1 MDRQT
6 LKHKVLM
13 AHRRW
18 SPEHKRMIVPCAW
31 CGEDAKDF
39 DAHEYLV
46 KRSGVNPKYHDLIMV
61 PENVAPL
68 HHVCHMKHGQTK
80 EMALR
85 CLHYTARSLGADKI
99 GRWYVS
105 LWQDHGLNVKKGWLL
120 QPHEVPMRQAREMF
134 DKGYAL
140 LGPCR
145 VRQGHGDGSITD
157 WSSDSID
164 MRDCAFAQFVPP
176 SKRKAHHKELAF
188 SAAEKRIKGNQG
200 LVSYARAGYWLDY
213 LEGVLNL

>member
-6 LKHKVLM
+6 LKHKLLI

-18 SPEHKRMIVPCAW
+18 STEHKRMIVPCAW
-31 CGEDAKDF
+31 CGEEANEF

-46 KRSGVNPKYHDLIMV
+46 KRSGVNKQHRDLIMV
-61 PENVAPL
+61 PENVVPL
-68 HHVCHMKHGQTK
+68 HHRCHMAHGQTK

-99 GRWYVS
+99 GHWYVS
-105 LWQDHGLNVKKGWLL
+105 LWQEHGLSVKKGWLL
-120 QPHEVPMRQAREMF
+120 QPHEVPMYQAREMF
-134 DKGYAL
+134 DKGYRL

-157 WSSDSID
+157 WSID
-164 MRDCAFAQFVPP
+164 GVDVRDCAFAQFVPARL
-176 SKRKAHHKELAF
+176 RKARHRKLAGCAGATFPISNEL
-188 SAAEKRIKGNQG
+188 
-200 LVSYARAGYWLDY
+200 LVSYAQAGFWLTY
-213 LEGVLNL
+213 LEHTIG